1 MIDLKC
7 LLNLKLNLFK
17 TLNLTWEGKMGVEKL
32 KKVLENEIE
41 RLKNEGR
48 AKGKEFIITGIKKAE
63 NGKGPRYYLKGF
75 GNKEFIR
82 MNSNSYLGMSL
93 LEEII
98 KVEEETARKFGV
110 GPGAVRF
117 ISGTFLPHRELEK
130 KLAKFHN
137 REDCMIY
144 SAAYVTVIGV
154 IAALTTNETI
164 IISDELNHNCIINA
178 IRLSRPKE
186 KFIYKHLDMR
196 DLEEKVKNSI
206 GKCKRVIIV
215 TDGVFSMRGD
225 YAPLNEIEEISKKYD
240 DEFEENIIT
249 IVDDSHGVGAFG
261 ETGRGTEEYT
271 NSRCDLLI
279 GTLGKAFGVNGGYVC
294 SDEKVI
300 TYLRET
306 AITYIYS
313 NPITPAE
320 AACAL
325 KVVEFLDSEE
335 GRKRLEYLRKLTKKF
350 KEGLIGLGYETIMS
364 PHPIVPL
371 LVRDTMKTKELVN
384 YLIENGILATGLA
397 YPVVP
402 RGDETIRFQV
412 NADHTENDIDYV
424 LRVLEKYKKERW
436 K

>member
-1 MIDLKC
+1 
-7 LLNLKLNLFK
+7 
-17 TLNLTWEGKMGVEKL
+17 MGVERL
-32 KKVLENEIE
+32 KMALEKEIE

-48 AKGKEFIITGIKKAE
+48 LKGKEFIITEVKKPE
-63 NGKGPRYYLKGF
+63 NGKGPRYFLKGF
-75 GNKEFIR
+75 GDKEFIR

-93 LEEII
+93 LDEII

-130 KLAKFHN
+130 KLAKFHG

-144 SAAYVTVIGV
+144 SAAYVTVVGILASLITG
-154 IAALTTNETI
+154 ETI
-164 IISDELNHNCIINA
+164 VISDELNHNCIING
-178 IRLSRPKE
+178 IRLARPKE
-186 KFIYKHLDMR
+186 KFIYKHLDMA
-196 DLEEKVKNSI
+196 DLEEKVKASI
-206 GKCKRVIIV
+206 GKAKRLIII

-225 YAPLNEIEEISKKYD
+225 YAPLKEIEEIAKRYD
-240 DEFEENIIT
+240 EYFEENIIT
-249 IVDDSHGVGAFG
+249 VVDDSHGVGAFG

-271 NSRCDLLI
+271 NARCDLLV

-300 TYLRET
+300 TYLKET
-306 AITYIYS
+306 AITYVYS

-325 KVVEFLDSEE
+325 KVIEFLDSEK
-335 GRKRLEYLRKLTKKF
+335 GRERLKYLRDLTKKF
-350 KEGLIGLGYETIMS
+350 REGIISLGYETIKS
-364 PHPIVPL
+364 DHPIVPL
-371 LVRDTMKTKELVN
+371 LIRDTWKTKDLVN

-402 RGDETIRFQV
+402 RGDETIRFQM
-412 NADHTENDIDYV
+412 NADHTPYDIDYV
-424 LRVLEKYKKERW
+424 LSVLKKYKEERRI
-436 K
+436 